1 MVFTQA
7 TNTKS
12 PSTIWKL
19 VGDAPSMRVTL
30 RVLEGPYTGR
40 EFTFDQHDT
49 FLIGR
54 SDAAH
59 LYLPEDKFFSRHHCL
74 LEIAPPRCFLR
85 DLGSTNGTFVNGQ
98 RVPEAFLQNGD
109 RIQGG
114 QTVLQVEVMTE
125 QPAPLDSSEAPTLA
139 RPSLV
144 TIECANCGR
153 REQTEASAGE
163 KLTFICE
170 DCREELKR
178 QPQPVPGYEMIRVLG
193 RGGMGC
199 VMLAR
204 DERDGRSVA
213 IKTLLPEVAVADQSL
228 RRFMREIDVAAALD
242 HPNIV
247 RFIESGT
254 HNGAVYLV
262 TEYVEGS
269 DAARLAD
276 AQGGRLPYAE
286 AINIISQSLDALAYA
301 HARGYIHRDI
311 KESNILVAGTSPN
324 FTAKLTDFGLAKSF
338 TQTGMSGITMA
349 GDMAGTFAYMPPEQI
364 RDFRNV
370 RPTSDIYAIGM
381 TAYSLLAGDV
391 ALDMGPNNDMAGTVR
406 AIFEGQIIPL
416 QQRAANVPAR
426 VAEVIERALA
436 KDPAQRWQSAAAMR
450 TALMHAA

>member
-1 MVFTQA
+1 
-7 TNTKS
+7 
-12 PSTIWKL
+12 
-19 VGDAPSMRVTL
+19 MRVTL
-30 RVLEGPYTGR
+30 RVLAGPYSGR

-54 SDAAH
+54 SDSAH

-98 RVPEAFLQNGD
+98 KVPEAHLRSGD

-114 QTVLQVEVMTE
+114 QTVLEVEVHADQAVTV
-125 QPAPLDSSEAPTLA
+125 DGSETPTLT
-139 RPSLV
+139 RPSIV
-144 TIECANCGR
+144 MVECGNCGR
-153 REQTEASAGE
+153 REQTEGSPQDGP
-163 KLTFICE
+163 LTFLCE
-170 DCREELKR
+170 ECREELKR
-178 QPQPVPGYEMIRVLG
+178 QPQPVPGYEMIKMLG

-204 DERDGRSVA
+204 EETSGRSVA
-213 IKTLLPEVAVADQSL
+213 IKTLLPEVAVTGQSL
-228 RRFMREIDVAAALD
+228 RRFMREIEVAAALD

-247 RFIESGT
+247 RFLASGT
-254 HNGAVYLV
+254 NHGAVYLV
-262 TEYVEGS
+262 TEFVDGS

-276 AQGGRLPYAE
+276 AQGGRLPYAQ
-286 AINIISQSLDALAYA
+286 AIDIVAQALDALAYA
-301 HARGYIHRDI
+301 HTKGYIHRDI
-311 KESNILVAGTSPN
+311 KESNILISGEAPN

-338 TQTGMSGITMA
+338 TQAGMSGITMA

-364 RDFRNV
+364 KDFRNA

-381 TAYSLLAGDV
+381 TAYSLLAGDT
-391 ALDMGPNNDMAGTVR
+391 ALDLGPNNDIAGTVR
-406 AIFEGQIIPL
+406 AIFEGQVIPL
-416 QQRAANVPAR
+416 RDRAPDVPER

-436 KDPAQRWQSAAAMR
+436 KDPANRWQSAAAMR

>member
-1 MVFTQA
+1 
-7 TNTKS
+7 
-12 PSTIWKL
+12 
-19 VGDAPSMRVTL
+19 MRVTL
-30 RVLEGPYTGR
+30 RVLAGPYTGR

-54 SDAAH
+54 ADTAH

-98 RVPEAFLQNGD
+98 RVPEAFLTSGD
-109 RIQGG
+109 RVQGG
-114 QTVLQVEVMTE
+114 QTVLEVEVQSE
-125 QPAPLDSSEAPTLA
+125 QPVTLNSMEAPTLT
-139 RPSLV
+139 RPTLV
-144 TIECANCGR
+144 PVDCANCGR
-153 REQTEASAGE
+153 REETEASHVNE
-163 KLTFICE
+163 KMSFICE

-178 QPQPVPGYEMIRVLG
+178 QPQPVPGYQMIKLLG

-204 DERDGRSVA
+204 DEKTGRSVA
-213 IKTLLPEVAVADQSL
+213 IKSLLPEVAVTEVSL
-228 RRFMREIDVAAALD
+228 RRFMREIQVASALD

-247 RFIESGT
+247 RFLESGT
-254 HNGAVYLV
+254 NNGAVYLV

-276 AQGGRLPYAE
+276 AQGGRLPFRI
-286 AINIISQSLDALAYA
+286 AIDIVAQSLDALAYA
-301 HARGYIHRDI
+301 HNKGYIHRDI
-311 KESNILVAGTSPN
+311 KESNILISGSTPN
-324 FTAKLTDFGLAKSF
+324 FVAKLTDFGLAKSF
-338 TQTGMSGITMA
+338 TQSGMSGITMA

-381 TAYSLLAGDV
+381 TAYSLLAGDT
-391 ALDMGPNNDMAGTVR
+391 ALDLGAHNDIAGTVK
-406 AIFEGQIIPL
+406 AIFEGKVIPL
-416 QQRAANVPAR
+416 RERAADVPQK

-436 KDPAQRWQSAAAMR
+436 KDPADRWQSAAAMR
-450 TALMHAA
+450 TALMHGV

>member
-1 MVFTQA
+1 M
-7 TNTKS
+7 
-12 PSTIWKL
+12 
-19 VGDAPSMRVTL
+19 
-30 RVLEGPYTGR
+30 GR

-54 SDAAH
+54 ADTAH
-59 LYLPEDKFFSRHHCL
+59 LYLPEDRFFSRHHCL

-85 DLGSTNGTFVNGQ
+85 DLGSTNGTFVNGK
-98 RVPEAFLQNGD
+98 RVPEAFLTSGD

-114 QTVLQVEVMTE
+114 QTVLEVEVQSEQAMTVDGL
-125 QPAPLDSSEAPTLA
+125 AAPTLTG
-139 RPSLV
+139 PSVV
-144 TIECANCGR
+144 TVECANCGR
-153 REQTEASAGE
+153 REQTEGSANE

-178 QPQPVPGYEMIRVLG
+178 QPQPVPGYEMIKLLG

-204 DERDGRSVA
+204 QETTGLSVA
-213 IKTLLPEVAVADQSL
+213 IKTLLPEVAVTEQSL
-228 RRFMREIDVAAALD
+228 RRFKREIDVAAALE

-254 HNGAVYLV
+254 NNGAVYLV

-276 AQGGRLPYAE
+276 AQGGRLPFPQ
-286 AINIISQSLDALAYA
+286 AIDIVAQALDALAYA
-301 HARGYIHRDI
+301 HAKSYIHRDI
-311 KESNILVAGTSPN
+311 KESNILVSGMAPN

-338 TQTGMSGITMA
+338 TQSGMSGITMA

-381 TAYSLLAGDV
+381 TAYSLLAGDT
-391 ALDMGPNNDMAGTVR
+391 ALDLGPHNDIAGTVK

-416 QQRAANVPAR
+416 RQRVPEVPER

-436 KDPAQRWQSAAAMR
+436 KDPANRWQSAAAMR
-450 TALMHAA
+450 TALMHGI

>member
-1 MVFTQA
+1 
-7 TNTKS
+7 
-12 PSTIWKL
+12 
-19 VGDAPSMRVTL
+19 MRVTL
-30 RVLEGPYTGR
+30 RVLAGPYTGR

-54 SDAAH
+54 ADTAH

-98 RVPEAFLQNGD
+98 RVPEAFLTSGD
-109 RIQGG
+109 RVQGG
-114 QTVLQVEVMTE
+114 QTVLEVEVQSE
-125 QPAPLDSSEAPTLA
+125 QPVTLNSMEAPTLT
-139 RPSLV
+139 RPTLIPV
-144 TIECANCGR
+144 DCANCGR
-153 REQTEASAGE
+153 REQTEASHVNE
-163 KLTFICE
+163 KMSFICE

-178 QPQPVPGYEMIRVLG
+178 QPQPVPGYQMIKLLG

-204 DERDGRSVA
+204 EEKTGRSVA
-213 IKTLLPEVAVADQSL
+213 IKSLLPEVAVTEVSL
-228 RRFMREIDVAAALD
+228 RRFMREIQVASALD

-247 RFIESGT
+247 RFLESGT
-254 HNGAVYLV
+254 NNGAVYLV

-276 AQGGRLPYAE
+276 AQGGRLPFRI
-286 AINIISQSLDALAYA
+286 AIDIVAQSLDALAYA
-301 HARGYIHRDI
+301 HSKGYIHRDI
-311 KESNILVAGTSPN
+311 KESNILVSGSTPN
-324 FTAKLTDFGLAKSF
+324 YVAKLTDFGLAKSF
-338 TQTGMSGITMA
+338 TQSGMSGITMA

-381 TAYSLLAGDV
+381 TAYSLLAGDT
-391 ALDMGPNNDMAGTVR
+391 ALDLGAHNDIAGTVK
-406 AIFEGQIIPL
+406 AIFEGKVIPL
-416 QQRAANVPAR
+416 RERAADVPQK

-436 KDPAQRWQSAAAMR
+436 KDPADRWQSAAAMR
-450 TALMHAA
+450 TALMHGV

>member
-1 MVFTQA
+1 
-7 TNTKS
+7 
-12 PSTIWKL
+12 
-19 VGDAPSMRVTL
+19 MRVTL
-30 RVLEGPYTGR
+30 RVLQGPYLGR

-54 SDAAH
+54 SDDAH

-98 RVPEAFLQNGD
+98 RVTEAFLQSGD

-114 QTVLQVEVMTE
+114 QTVLQVEVSAEPT
-125 QPAPLDSSEAPTLA
+125 ASISSSETPTMA
-139 RPSLV
+139 KPALV

-153 REQTEASAGE
+153 REQTEASPDE

-170 DCREELKR
+170 ECREELKR
-178 QPQPVPGYEMIRVLG
+178 RPQPVPGYEMIRVLG

-204 DERDGRSVA
+204 SEKSGEAVA

-276 AQGGRLPYAE
+276 AQGGRLPYQE
-286 AINIISQSLDALAYA
+286 AIKIISQSLDALAYA

-311 KESNILVAGTSPN
+311 KESNILVTGAAPD

-338 TQTGMSGITMA
+338 TQSGMSGITMA

-391 ALDMGPNNDMAGTVR
+391 ALDMGPQNDMAGTVR

-416 QQRAANVPAR
+416 RQRAPNVPER
-426 VAEVIERALA
+426 VAEVIERSLA
-436 KDPAQRWQSAAAMR
+436 KDPTQRWQSAAAMR

>member
-1 MVFTQA
+1 
-7 TNTKS
+7 
-12 PSTIWKL
+12 
-19 VGDAPSMRVTL
+19 MRVTL

-40 EFTFDQHDT
+40 EFAFDQHDT

-54 SDAAH
+54 SDGAH

-98 RVPEAFLQNGD
+98 RVSEAFLQSGD

-114 QTVLQVEVMTE
+114 QTVLQVEVLAE
-125 QPAPLDSSEAPTLA
+125 QAGPIDSSEAPTLA

-153 REQTEASAGE
+153 REQTEAAADE
-163 KLTFICE
+163 KMTFICE
-170 DCREELKR
+170 ECREELKR
-178 QPQPVPGYEMIRVLG
+178 RPQPVPGYEMIKMLG

-204 DERDGRSVA
+204 SEKSGESVA

-262 TEYVEGS
+262 SEYVEGS

-276 AQGGRLPYAE
+276 AQGGRLPYQD

-301 HARGYIHRDI
+301 HARSYIHRDI
-311 KESNILVAGTSPN
+311 KESNILVAGESPN

-416 QQRAANVPAR
+416 RQRAPNVPER
-426 VAEVIERALA
+426 VAEVIERSLA
-436 KDPAQRWQSAAAMR
+436 KDPAHRWQSAAAMR

>member
-1 MVFTQA
+1 
-7 TNTKS
+7 
-12 PSTIWKL
+12 
-19 VGDAPSMRVTL
+19 MRVTL
-30 RVLEGPYTGR
+30 RVLAGPYTGR

-54 SDAAH
+54 ADTAH
-59 LYLPEDKFFSRHHCL
+59 LYLPEDRFFSRHHCL

-98 RVPEAFLQNGD
+98 RVPEAFLTSGD

-114 QTVLQVEVMTE
+114 ETVLEVEVQSE
-125 QPAPLDSSEAPTLA
+125 QPVTLNGSDAPTLT
-139 RPSLV
+139 RPTLV
-144 TIECANCGR
+144 SVDCANCGR
-153 REQTEASAGE
+153 REQTEASHVDE
-163 KLTFICE
+163 KMSFLCE

-178 QPQPVPGYEMIRVLG
+178 QPQPVPGYQMIKLLG

-204 DERDGRSVA
+204 DEKTGRSVA
-213 IKTLLPEVAVADQSL
+213 IKSLLPEVAVTEVSL
-228 RRFMREIDVAAALD
+228 RRFMREIQVAAALD

-247 RFIESGT
+247 RFLESGT
-254 HNGAVYLV
+254 NNGSVYLV

-276 AQGGRLPYAE
+276 AHGGRLPFRE
-286 AINIISQSLDALAYA
+286 AIDIVGQALGALAYA
-301 HARGYIHRDI
+301 HNKGYIHRDI
-311 KESNILVAGTSPN
+311 KESNILISGTTPN
-324 FTAKLTDFGLAKSF
+324 YVAKLTDFGLAKSF
-338 TQTGMSGITMA
+338 TQSGMSGITMA

-381 TAYSLLAGDV
+381 TAYSLLAGDT
-391 ALDMGPNNDMAGTVR
+391 ALDLGPHNDIAGTVK
-406 AIFEGQIIPL
+406 AIFEGKIIPL
-416 QQRAANVPAR
+416 RRRAAEVPEK

-436 KDPAQRWQSAAAMR
+436 KDPSDRWQSAAAMR
-450 TALMHAA
+450 TALMHAV

>member
-1 MVFTQA
+1 
-7 TNTKS
+7 
-12 PSTIWKL
+12 
-19 VGDAPSMRVTL
+19 MRVIL

-54 SDAAH
+54 SDTAH

-98 RVPEAFLQNGD
+98 RVSEAYLRSGD

-114 QTVLQVEVMTE
+114 QTVLQVEVEADKTS
-125 QPAPLDSSEAPTLA
+125 PLDISEAPTVT
-139 RPSLV
+139 RPIIV

-153 REQTEASAGE
+153 RDETEGLPDE

-178 QPQPVPGYEMIRVLG
+178 RPQPVPGYEMIKLLG

-204 DERDGRSVA
+204 DEKTGQAVA

-247 RFIESGT
+247 HFIESGT

-262 TEYVEGS
+262 TEYVEGL

-276 AQGGRLPYAE
+276 AQGGRLPLRE
-286 AINIISQSLDALAYA
+286 GIEIISQSLDALAYA
-301 HARGYIHRDI
+301 HAKGYIHRDI
-311 KESNILVAGTSPN
+311 KESNILVTGESPN
-324 FTAKLTDFGLAKSF
+324 FIAKLTDFGLAKSF

-381 TAYSLLAGDV
+381 TAYSLLAGDI
-391 ALDMGPNNDMAGTVR
+391 ALDMGPHGDVAGTVK

-416 QQRAANVPAR
+416 RQRAPYVPER
-426 VAEVIERALA
+426 VAEVIERSLA
-436 KDPAQRWQSAAAMR
+436 KDPANRWQSAAAMR
-450 TALMHAA
+450 TALLYAA

>member
-1 MVFTQA
+1 
-7 TNTKS
+7 
-12 PSTIWKL
+12 
-19 VGDAPSMRVTL
+19 MRVTL
-30 RVLEGPYTGR
+30 RVLQGPYLGR

-54 SDAAH
+54 SDDAH

-98 RVPEAFLQNGD
+98 RVTEAFLQSGD

-114 QTVLQVEVMTE
+114 QTVLQVEVSAE
-125 QPAPLDSSEAPTLA
+125 QTAAIDSSETPTLA
-139 RPSLV
+139 KPVLV

-153 REQTEASAGE
+153 REQTEASPDQ

-170 DCREELKR
+170 ECREELKR
-178 QPQPVPGYEMIRVLG
+178 RPQPVPGYEMIRVLG

-204 DERDGRSVA
+204 SEKSGEAVA

-276 AQGGRLPYAE
+276 AEGGRLPYQE
-286 AINIISQSLDALAYA
+286 AIKIISQSLDALAYA
-301 HARGYIHRDI
+301 HDRGYIHRDI
-311 KESNILVAGTSPN
+311 KESNILVTGAAPD

-391 ALDMGPNNDMAGTVR
+391 ALDMGPQNDMAGTVR

-416 QQRAANVPAR
+416 RQRAPNVSER
-426 VAEVIERALA
+426 VAEVIERSLA
-436 KDPAQRWQSAAAMR
+436 KDPSQRWQSAAAMR

>member
-1 MVFTQA
+1 
-7 TNTKS
+7 
-12 PSTIWKL
+12 
-19 VGDAPSMRVTL
+19 MRVTL
-30 RVLEGPYTGR
+30 RVLAGPHTGR

-54 SDAAH
+54 ADTAH
-59 LYLPEDKFFSRHHCL
+59 LYLPEDRFFSRHHCL

-98 RVPEAFLQNGD
+98 RVSEAFLRSGD

-114 QTVLQVEVMTE
+114 QTVLEVDVQAE
-125 QPAPLDSSEAPTLA
+125 QPATVNSSEAPTLT
-139 RPSLV
+139 RPTV
-144 TIECANCGR
+144 VMVECANCGR
-153 REQTEASAGE
+153 REQAEASDANE
-163 KLTFICE
+163 KMSFVCE

-178 QPQPVPGYEMIRVLG
+178 QPQPVPGYEMIKLLG

-204 DERDGRSVA
+204 DEKTGRSVA
-213 IKTLLPEVAVADQSL
+213 IKTLLPEVAVTEVSL
-228 RRFMREIDVAAALD
+228 RRFMREIQVAAALE

-254 HNGAVYLV
+254 NNGAVYLV

-276 AQGGRLPYAE
+276 AHGGRLPFRE
-286 AINIISQSLDALAYA
+286 AIDIVSQALDALAYA
-301 HARGYIHRDI
+301 HSKGYIHRDI
-311 KESNILVAGTSPN
+311 KESNILISGTAPN

-338 TQTGMSGITMA
+338 TQSGMSGITMA

-381 TAYSLLAGDV
+381 TAYSLLAGDT
-391 ALDMGPNNDMAGTVR
+391 ALDLGPHNDIAGTVK

-416 QQRAANVPAR
+416 RQRAPEVPER

-436 KDPAQRWQSAAAMR
+436 KDPVNRWQSAAAMR
-450 TALMHAA
+450 TALMHSV

>member
-1 MVFTQA
+1 
-7 TNTKS
+7 
-12 PSTIWKL
+12 
-19 VGDAPSMRVTL
+19 MRVTL
-30 RVLEGPYTGR
+30 RVLAGPYTGR

-54 SDAAH
+54 ADTAH
-59 LYLPEDKFFSRHHCL
+59 LYLPEDRFFSRHHCL

-98 RVPEAFLQNGD
+98 KVSEAFLRSGD

-114 QTVLQVEVMTE
+114 QTVLEVDVQAE
-125 QPAPLDSSEAPTLA
+125 LPATVNSSEAPTLT
-139 RPSLV
+139 RTTMV
-144 TIECANCGR
+144 TVECANCGR
-153 REQTEASAGE
+153 REQAEASGADE
-163 KLTFICE
+163 KMSFVCE

-178 QPQPVPGYEMIRVLG
+178 RPQPVPGYEMIKLLG

-204 DERDGRSVA
+204 DEKTGAAVA
-213 IKTLLPEVAVADQSL
+213 IKTLLPEVAVTEVSL
-228 RRFMREIDVAAALD
+228 RRFMREIDVAAALE

-247 RFIESGT
+247 RFLASGT
-254 HNGAVYLV
+254 NNGAVYMI

-276 AQGGRLPYAE
+276 AQGGRLPFRQ
-286 AINIISQSLDALAYA
+286 AIDIVAQALDALAYA
-301 HARGYIHRDI
+301 HAKSYIHRDI
-311 KESNILVAGTSPN
+311 KESNILVSGTAPN

-338 TQTGMSGITMA
+338 TQSGMSGITMA

-381 TAYSLLAGDV
+381 TAYSLLAGDT
-391 ALDMGPNNDMAGTVR
+391 ALDLGPHNDIAGTVR

-416 QQRAANVPAR
+416 RQRAPDVPER

-436 KDPAQRWQSAAAMR
+436 KDPDNRWQSAAAMR
-450 TALMHAA
+450 TALKHAV